1 MFSFPR
7 TVRLRTREE
16 FDAVQKGGRRAPARY
31 ATVLARANDLGHD
44 RLGVIASRRVGGAV
58 RRNRAKRR
66 IRECFRL
73 QPPQDAA
80 ARSLDVVVIARSDLA
95 AAPFA
100 DVRADLLSAIRRLRT

>member
-1 MFSFPR
+1 MLSFPR

-31 ATVLARANDLGHD
+31 ATVLARANDLSHD

-73 QPPQDAA
+73 LPSPGAV
-80 ARSLDVVVIARSDLA
+80 ARSLDVVVIARSELVT
-95 AAPFA
+95 APFA
-100 DVRADLLSAIRRLRT
+100 DVQADLASAIRRLRA